1 MPRGQITDDER
12 TLAEAAMTKARSN
25 LIMNHPFYGVLALK
39 LKLIDDDD
47 TPTASVD
54 GVNLRY
60 NSRWI
65 NKQSAVQVQGLVA
78 HEVMHCVFS
87 HMTRRQE
94 RDPQR
99 WNIAA
104 DHAINLLLLDDGFI
118 LPDEGIHDVQY
129 KDMATE
135 AIYANLPADA
145 GPQCSWGLVADA
157 PSPGG
162 EDDGDNNSS
171 NLVDIQELEG
181 DWLITMKQATEIAK
195 QAGKMPAGIERLIDN
210 VERGQIDFR
219 DHLWPFFQ
227 ASNNDDYNWKR
238 PHRAYISEDEYFPSL
253 YSEAPG
259 TYVVA
264 IDTSGSTQD
273 QLEKFLSEICSIHAD
288 LQPEKLIL
296 IHCDAYVQKV
306 VTLDPDETMTLE
318 EHGRMV
324 GGGGTR
330 FEPVFEYVAEHN
342 IDPECLVYLTDG
354 ECEWPTDVP
363 HYPVLWVITN
373 TSSKAEWGNVTYL
386 T

>member
-162 EDDGDNNSS
+162 EDDGNNSSS

-306 VTLDPDETMTLE
+306 VTIDPDETMTLE
-318 EHGRMV
+318 EHGQMV

-373 TSSKAEWGNVTYL
+373 TRSKAEWGNVTYL

>member
-12 TLAEAAMTKARSN
+12 ALAEAAMTKARSS

-39 LKLIDDDD
+39 LKLIDHDD

-54 GVNLRY
+54 GAHLRY
-60 NSRWI
+60 NSRFI
-65 NKQSAVQVQGLVA
+65 NKLSAAQVKGLVA

-87 HMTRRQE
+87 HMTRREQRE
-94 RDPQR
+94 PAR

-104 DHAINLLLLDDGFI
+104 DHAINLLLLDDNFI
-118 LPDEGIHDVQY
+118 LPDEGIHDPQY
-129 KDMATE
+129 KNMSTE

-145 GPQCSWGLVADA
+145 GPQCVWGMVTDA
-157 PSPGG
+157 GAGDS
-162 EDDGDNNSS
+162 DDDNDSGNP
-171 NLVDIQELEG
+171 VDVQEIET
-181 DWLITMKQATEIAK
+181 DWLITMKQAAEIAK
-195 QAGKMPAGIERLIDN
+195 QAGKMPAGIERLMDS

-227 ASNNDDYNWKR
+227 AANNDDYNWKR

-253 YSEAPG
+253 HSEAPG
-259 TYVVA
+259 VYVVA

-273 QLEKFLSEICSIHAD
+273 QLQKFLAEICSIHAD
-288 LQPEKLIL
+288 MRPEKLIL
-296 IHCDAYVQKV
+296 IHCDASVQKV

-318 EHGRMV
+318 EHGTMV

-330 FEPVFEYVAEHN
+330 FEPVFQYIDEHN
-342 IDPECLVYLTDG
+342 IDPECVVYLTDG

-373 TSSKAEWGNVTYL
+373 KNMKAEWGNSTYL